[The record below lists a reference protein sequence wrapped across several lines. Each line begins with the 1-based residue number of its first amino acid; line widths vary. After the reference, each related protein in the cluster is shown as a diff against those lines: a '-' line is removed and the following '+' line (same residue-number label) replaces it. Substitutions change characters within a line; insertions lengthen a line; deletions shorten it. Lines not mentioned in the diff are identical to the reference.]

1 MSIRDV
7 KNTLE
12 TEINLPKASR
22 ELKDGEVQIVVRV
35 GKATVTVSAHDNQ
48 VTVSTTKDPNGRRAV
63 LEAVGGNVSHTH
75 LLSSQEDAFDSAVMV
90 VSQINEA

>member
-12 TEINLPKASR
+12 TEIKIPKESR
-22 ELKDGEVQIVVRV
+22 ELKDGEVQIVVKA
-35 GKATVTVSAHDNQ
+35 GNATVTLSVHDNQ
-48 VTVSTTKDPNGRRAV
+48 VTVSTLRDPNGRHAV
-63 LEAVGGNVSHTH
+63 LEAVPDSVSHRH
-75 LLSSQEDAFDSAVMV
+75 LLSSQEGAFDSAVMV